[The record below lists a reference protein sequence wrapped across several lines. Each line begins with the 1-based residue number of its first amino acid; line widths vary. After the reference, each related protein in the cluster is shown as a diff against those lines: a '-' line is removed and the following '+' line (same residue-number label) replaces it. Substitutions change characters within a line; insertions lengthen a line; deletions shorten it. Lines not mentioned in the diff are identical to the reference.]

1 MDDFNQVNQ
10 IVSDAIKDSSYITV
24 LISSGVYI
32 LYTLI
37 IRLVDLFKAKD
48 RNKPLIQ
55 MASAIKEVSENV
67 VKLNTVLDKQI
78 QDAESKELT
87 KVRQVISLTF
97 DSFRANIS
105 KTCNEIIIH
114 NNIEENR
121 KILAELVQTLNELDN
136 QNNLVVLLKIS
147 NLSDYFS
154 QLAYVENLQA
164 KLIEKTTFLAKL
176 NETLN
181 DSLNQSEE
189 LKKQYKDLEDLE
201 YKEPSKE
208 QILQDL
214 KEAVNELK
222 LVEEGKLIARPAKEL
237 LDELE

>member
-78 QDAESKELT
+78 QDAESKELN
-87 KVRQVISLTF
+87 KVRQVISLAF

-114 NNIEENR
+114 NNIDTNR
-121 KILAELVQTLNELDN
+121 DLIR
-136 QNNLVVLLKIS
+136 
-147 NLSDYFS
+147 
-154 QLAYVENLQA
+154 ENLFKTISTEYY
-164 KLIEKTTFLAKL
+164 KLYNVFSAYEVDGINIATKIKDEWIDDTTKECL
-176 NETLN
+176 EVIY
-181 DSLNQSEE
+181 DGQD
-189 LKKQYKDLEDLE
+189 KDVRIG
-201 YKEPSKE
+201 
-208 QILQDL
+208 QILNKL
-214 KEAVNELK
+214 TIIANEHSVYVNNK
-222 LVEEGKLIARPAKEL
+222 VFNH
-237 LDELE
+237 

>member
-87 KVRQVISLTF
+87 KVRQVISLAF

-121 KILAELVQTLNELDN
+121 DLIR
-136 QNNLVVLLKIS
+136 
-147 NLSDYFS
+147 
-154 QLAYVENLQA
+154 ENLFKTVSTEYY
-164 KLIEKTTFLAKL
+164 KLYNVFSAYEVDGINIATKIKDEWIDDTTKECL
-176 NETLN
+176 EVIY
-181 DSLNQSEE
+181 DDQD
-189 LKKQYKDLEDLE
+189 KDVRIG
-201 YKEPSKE
+201 
-208 QILQDL
+208 QILNKL
-214 KEAVNELK
+214 TIIANEHSVYVNNK
-222 LVEEGKLIARPAKEL
+222 VFNH
-237 LDELE
+237 

>member
-87 KVRQVISLTF
+87 KVRQVISLAF

-114 NNIEENR
+114 NNIDKNR
-121 KILAELVQTLNELDN
+121 DLIR
-136 QNNLVVLLKIS
+136 
-147 NLSDYFS
+147 
-154 QLAYVENLQA
+154 ENLFKTISTEYY
-164 KLIEKTTFLAKL
+164 KLYNVFSAYEVDGINIATKIKDEWIDDTTKECL
-176 NETLN
+176 EVIY
-181 DSLNQSEE
+181 DGQD
-189 LKKQYKDLEDLE
+189 KDVRIG
-201 YKEPSKE
+201 
-208 QILQDL
+208 QILNKL
-214 KEAVNELK
+214 TIIANEHSVYVNNK
-222 LVEEGKLIARPAKEL
+222 VFNH
-237 LDELE
+237 

>member
-78 QDAESKELT
+78 QDAESQELT
-87 KVRQVISLTF
+87 KVRQVISLAF

-121 KILAELVQTLNELDN
+121 DLIR
-136 QNNLVVLLKIS
+136 
-147 NLSDYFS
+147 
-154 QLAYVENLQA
+154 ENLFKTISTEYY
-164 KLIEKTTFLAKL
+164 KLYNVFSAYEVDGINIATKIKDEWIDDTTKECL
-176 NETLN
+176 EVIY
-181 DSLNQSEE
+181 DGQD
-189 LKKQYKDLEDLE
+189 KDVRIG
-201 YKEPSKE
+201 
-208 QILQDL
+208 QILNKL
-214 KEAVNELK
+214 TIIANEHSVYVNNK
-222 LVEEGKLIARPAKEL
+222 VFNH
-237 LDELE
+237 

>member
-1 MDDFNQVNQ
+1 MDDFNQINQ

-37 IRLVDLFKAKD
+37 IKLVDLFKAKD

-78 QDAESKELT
+78 QNAESKELT
-87 KVRQVISLTF
+87 KVRQVINLAF

-114 NNIEENR
+114 NNIDTNKDLIR
-121 KILAELVQTLNELDN
+121 
-136 QNNLVVLLKIS
+136 
-147 NLSDYFS
+147 
-154 QLAYVENLQA
+154 ENLFKTISTEYY
-164 KLIEKTTFLAKL
+164 KLYNVFSAYEVDGINIATKIKDEWIDDTTKECLEVIYDGQ
-176 NETLN
+176 N
-181 DSLNQSEE
+181 
-189 LKKQYKDLEDLE
+189 KDVRIG
-201 YKEPSKE
+201 
-208 QILQDL
+208 QILNKL
-214 KEAVNELK
+214 TIIANEHSVYVNNK
-222 LVEEGKLIARPAKEL
+222 VFNH
-237 LDELE
+237 

>member
-1 MDDFNQVNQ
+1 MEDFNQINQ

-37 IRLVDLFKAKD
+37 IKLVDLFKAKD

-78 QDAESKELT
+78 QNAESKELT
-87 KVRQVISLTF
+87 KVRQVISLAF

-114 NNIEENR
+114 NNIDTNR
-121 KILAELVQTLNELDN
+121 DLIR
-136 QNNLVVLLKIS
+136 
-147 NLSDYFS
+147 
-154 QLAYVENLQA
+154 ENLFKTISTEYY
-164 KLIEKTTFLAKL
+164 KLYNVFSAYEVDGINIATKIKDGWIDDTTKECL
-176 NETLN
+176 EVIY
-181 DSLNQSEE
+181 DGQD
-189 LKKQYKDLEDLE
+189 KDVRIG
-201 YKEPSKE
+201 
-208 QILQDL
+208 QILNKL
-214 KEAVNELK
+214 TIIANEHSVYVNNK
-222 LVEEGKLIARPAKEL
+222 VFNH
-237 LDELE
+237 

>member
-10 IVSDAIKDSSYITV
+10 IVSDAIKDSSYVTV

-78 QDAESKELT
+78 QDAESKELN
-87 KVRQVISLTF
+87 KVRQVISLAF

-105 KTCNEIIIH
+105 KACNEIIIH
-114 NNIEENR
+114 NNIDKNR
-121 KILAELVQTLNELDN
+121 DLIR
-136 QNNLVVLLKIS
+136 
-147 NLSDYFS
+147 
-154 QLAYVENLQA
+154 ENLFKTISTEYY
-164 KLIEKTTFLAKL
+164 KLYNVFSAYEVDGINIATKIKDEWIDDTTKECL
-176 NETLN
+176 EVIY
-181 DSLNQSEE
+181 DGQD
-189 LKKQYKDLEDLE
+189 KDVRIG
-201 YKEPSKE
+201 
-208 QILQDL
+208 QILNKL
-214 KEAVNELK
+214 TIIANEHSVYVNNK
-222 LVEEGKLIARPAKEL
+222 VFNH
-237 LDELE
+237 

>member
-32 LYTLI
+32 IYTLI

-87 KVRQVISLTF
+87 KVRQVISLAF

-121 KILAELVQTLNELDN
+121 DLIR
-136 QNNLVVLLKIS
+136 
-147 NLSDYFS
+147 
-154 QLAYVENLQA
+154 ENLFKTISTEYY
-164 KLIEKTTFLAKL
+164 KLYNVFSAYEVDGINIATKIKDEWIDDTTKECLEVIYDGQDKDVRIGQIINKL
-176 NETLN
+176 TIIANEH
-181 DSLNQSEE
+181 SV
-189 LKKQYKDLEDLE
+189 Y
-201 YKEPSKE
+201 
-208 QILQDL
+208 
-214 KEAVNELK
+214 VNNK
-222 LVEEGKLIARPAKEL
+222 VFNH
-237 LDELE
+237 

>member
-10 IVSDAIKDSSYITV
+10 IVSNAIKDSSYITV

-78 QDAESKELT
+78 QNAESKELT
-87 KVRQVISLTF
+87 KVRQVISLAF

-121 KILAELVQTLNELDN
+121 DLIR
-136 QNNLVVLLKIS
+136 
-147 NLSDYFS
+147 
-154 QLAYVENLQA
+154 ENLFKTISTEYY
-164 KLIEKTTFLAKL
+164 KLYNVFSAYEVDGINIATKIKDEWIDDTTKECL
-176 NETLN
+176 EVIY
-181 DSLNQSEE
+181 DGQD
-189 LKKQYKDLEDLE
+189 KDVRIG
-201 YKEPSKE
+201 
-208 QILQDL
+208 QILNKL
-214 KEAVNELK
+214 TIIANEHSVYVNNK
-222 LVEEGKLIARPAKEL
+222 VFNH
-237 LDELE
+237 

>member
-87 KVRQVISLTF
+87 KVRQVISLAF

-121 KILAELVQTLNELDN
+121 DLIR
-136 QNNLVVLLKIS
+136 
-147 NLSDYFS
+147 
-154 QLAYVENLQA
+154 ENLFKTINTEYY
-164 KLIEKTTFLAKL
+164 KLYNVFSAYEVDGINIATKIKDEWIDDTTKECL
-176 NETLN
+176 EVIY
-181 DSLNQSEE
+181 DGQD
-189 LKKQYKDLEDLE
+189 KDVRIG
-201 YKEPSKE
+201 
-208 QILQDL
+208 QILNKL
-214 KEAVNELK
+214 TIIANEHSVYVNNK
-222 LVEEGKLIARPAKEL
+222 VFNH
-237 LDELE
+237 

>member
-87 KVRQVISLTF
+87 KVRQVISLAF

-121 KILAELVQTLNELDN
+121 DLIRE
-136 QNNLVVLLKIS
+136 NLFKTIS
-147 NLSDYFS
+147 TEYYKLYNVFSDYEVDGINITTKIKDEWIDDTTKECLEVIYDGKDKDVRIGQIINKLTIIANEHS
-154 QLAYVENLQA
+154 VYVNN
-164 KLIEKTTFLAKL
+164 KVF
-176 NETLN
+176 NH
-181 DSLNQSEE
+181 
-189 LKKQYKDLEDLE
+189 
-201 YKEPSKE
+201 
-208 QILQDL
+208 
-214 KEAVNELK
+214 
-222 LVEEGKLIARPAKEL
+222 
-237 LDELE
+237 

>member
-1 MDDFNQVNQ
+1 MDDFNQINQ

-78 QDAESKELT
+78 QNAESKELT
-87 KVRQVISLTF
+87 KVRQVISLAF

-114 NNIEENR
+114 NNIDTNR
-121 KILAELVQTLNELDN
+121 DLIR
-136 QNNLVVLLKIS
+136 
-147 NLSDYFS
+147 
-154 QLAYVENLQA
+154 ENLFKTISTEYY
-164 KLIEKTTFLAKL
+164 KLYNVFSAYEVDGINIATKIKDEWIDDTTKECL
-176 NETLN
+176 EVIY
-181 DSLNQSEE
+181 DGQD
-189 LKKQYKDLEDLE
+189 KDVRIG
-201 YKEPSKE
+201 
-208 QILQDL
+208 QILNKL
-214 KEAVNELK
+214 TIIANEHSVYVNNK
-222 LVEEGKLIARPAKEL
+222 VFTH
-237 LDELE
+237 

>member
-55 MASAIKEVSENV
+55 MVSAIKEVSENV

-87 KVRQVISLTF
+87 KVRQVISLAF

-121 KILAELVQTLNELDN
+121 DLIR
-136 QNNLVVLLKIS
+136 
-147 NLSDYFS
+147 
-154 QLAYVENLQA
+154 ENLFKTISTEYY
-164 KLIEKTTFLAKL
+164 KLYNVFSAYEVDGINIATKIKDEWIDDTTKECLEVIYDSQDKDVRIGQIINKL
-176 NETLN
+176 TIIANEH
-181 DSLNQSEE
+181 SV
-189 LKKQYKDLEDLE
+189 Y
-201 YKEPSKE
+201 
-208 QILQDL
+208 
-214 KEAVNELK
+214 VNNK
-222 LVEEGKLIARPAKEL
+222 VFNH
-237 LDELE
+237 

>member
-87 KVRQVISLTF
+87 KVRQVISLAF

-121 KILAELVQTLNELDN
+121 DLIR
-136 QNNLVVLLKIS
+136 
-147 NLSDYFS
+147 
-154 QLAYVENLQA
+154 ENLFKTVNTEYY
-164 KLIEKTTFLAKL
+164 KLYNVFSAYEVDGINIATKIKDEWIDDTTKECL
-176 NETLN
+176 EVIY
-181 DSLNQSEE
+181 DGQD
-189 LKKQYKDLEDLE
+189 KDVRIG
-201 YKEPSKE
+201 
-208 QILQDL
+208 QILNKL
-214 KEAVNELK
+214 TIIANEHSVYVNNK
-222 LVEEGKLIARPAKEL
+222 VFNH
-237 LDELE
+237 

>member
-1 MDDFNQVNQ
+1 MDDFNQINQ

-55 MASAIKEVSENV
+55 MASTIKEVSENV

-78 QDAESKELT
+78 QDAESKELN
-87 KVRQVISLTF
+87 KVRQIISLAF

-114 NNIEENR
+114 NNIDKNR
-121 KILAELVQTLNELDN
+121 DLIR
-136 QNNLVVLLKIS
+136 
-147 NLSDYFS
+147 
-154 QLAYVENLQA
+154 ENLFKTISTEYY
-164 KLIEKTTFLAKL
+164 KLYNVFSAYEVDGINIATKIKDEWIDDTTKECL
-176 NETLN
+176 EVIY
-181 DSLNQSEE
+181 DGQD
-189 LKKQYKDLEDLE
+189 KDVRIG
-201 YKEPSKE
+201 
-208 QILQDL
+208 QILNKL
-214 KEAVNELK
+214 TIIANEHSVYVNNK
-222 LVEEGKLIARPAKEL
+222 VFNH
-237 LDELE
+237 

>member
-87 KVRQVISLTF
+87 KVRQVISLAF

-105 KTCNEIIIH
+105 KTCNEIIIN

-121 KILAELVQTLNELDN
+121 DLIR
-136 QNNLVVLLKIS
+136 
-147 NLSDYFS
+147 
-154 QLAYVENLQA
+154 ENLFKTISTEYY
-164 KLIEKTTFLAKL
+164 KLYNVFSAYEVDGINIATKIKDEWIDDTTKECLEVIYNGQDKDVRIGQIINKL
-176 NETLN
+176 TIIANEH
-181 DSLNQSEE
+181 SV
-189 LKKQYKDLEDLE
+189 Y
-201 YKEPSKE
+201 
-208 QILQDL
+208 
-214 KEAVNELK
+214 VNNK
-222 LVEEGKLIARPAKEL
+222 VFNH
-237 LDELE
+237 

>member
-1 MDDFNQVNQ
+1 MDDFNQINQ

-37 IRLVDLFKAKD
+37 IKLVDLFKAKD

-78 QDAESKELT
+78 QNAESKELT
-87 KVRQVISLTF
+87 KVRQVISLSF

-114 NNIEENR
+114 NNIDTNR
-121 KILAELVQTLNELDN
+121 DLIR
-136 QNNLVVLLKIS
+136 
-147 NLSDYFS
+147 
-154 QLAYVENLQA
+154 ENLFKSISTEYY
-164 KLIEKTTFLAKL
+164 KLYNVFSAYEVDGINIATKIKDEWIDDTTKECL
-176 NETLN
+176 EVIY
-181 DSLNQSEE
+181 DGQD
-189 LKKQYKDLEDLE
+189 KDVRIG
-201 YKEPSKE
+201 
-208 QILQDL
+208 QILNKL
-214 KEAVNELK
+214 TIIANEHSVYVNNK
-222 LVEEGKLIARPAKEL
+222 VFNH
-237 LDELE
+237 

>member
-1 MDDFNQVNQ
+1 MDDFNQINQ

-55 MASAIKEVSENV
+55 MDSAIKEVSENV

-78 QDAESKELT
+78 QNAESKELN
-87 KVRQVISLTF
+87 KVRQVISLAF

-114 NNIEENR
+114 NNIDTNR
-121 KILAELVQTLNELDN
+121 DLIR
-136 QNNLVVLLKIS
+136 
-147 NLSDYFS
+147 
-154 QLAYVENLQA
+154 ENLFKTISTEYY
-164 KLIEKTTFLAKL
+164 KLYNVFSAYEVDGINIATKIKDGWIDDTTKECL
-176 NETLN
+176 EVIY
-181 DSLNQSEE
+181 DGQG
-189 LKKQYKDLEDLE
+189 KDVRIG
-201 YKEPSKE
+201 
-208 QILQDL
+208 QILNKL
-214 KEAVNELK
+214 TIIANEHSIYVNNK
-222 LVEEGKLIARPAKEL
+222 VFNH
-237 LDELE
+237 

>member
-1 MDDFNQVNQ
+1 MEDFNQVNQ

-37 IRLVDLFKAKD
+37 IRLVDLFKTKD

-87 KVRQVISLTF
+87 KVRQVISLAF

-114 NNIEENR
+114 NDIEENR
-121 KILAELVQTLNELDN
+121 
-136 QNNLVVLLKIS
+136 NLIR
-147 NLSDYFS
+147 
-154 QLAYVENLQA
+154 ENLFKTISTEYY
-164 KLIEKTTFLAKL
+164 KLYNVFSAYEVDGINIATKIKDEWIDDTTKECL
-176 NETLN
+176 EVIY
-181 DSLNQSEE
+181 DGQD
-189 LKKQYKDLEDLE
+189 KDVRIG
-201 YKEPSKE
+201 
-208 QILQDL
+208 QILNKL
-214 KEAVNELK
+214 TIIANEHSVYVNNK
-222 LVEEGKLIARPAKEL
+222 VFNH
-237 LDELE
+237 

>member
-1 MDDFNQVNQ
+1 MDDFNQINQ

-37 IRLVDLFKAKD
+37 IKLVDLFKAKD

-87 KVRQVISLTF
+87 KVRQVISLAF

-114 NNIEENR
+114 NNIDTNR
-121 KILAELVQTLNELDN
+121 DLIR
-136 QNNLVVLLKIS
+136 
-147 NLSDYFS
+147 
-154 QLAYVENLQA
+154 ENLFKTISTEYY
-164 KLIEKTTFLAKL
+164 KLYNVFSAYEVDGINIATKIKDEWIDDTTKECL
-176 NETLN
+176 EVIY
-181 DSLNQSEE
+181 DGQD
-189 LKKQYKDLEDLE
+189 KDVRIG
-201 YKEPSKE
+201 
-208 QILQDL
+208 QILNKL
-214 KEAVNELK
+214 TIIANEHSVYVNNK
-222 LVEEGKLIARPAKEL
+222 VFNH
-237 LDELE
+237 

>member
-24 LISSGVYI
+24 LISSGIYI
-32 LYTLI
+32 LYTII

-78 QDAESKELT
+78 QNAESKELT
-87 KVRQVISLTF
+87 KVRQVISLAF

-114 NNIEENR
+114 NNIDTNR
-121 KILAELVQTLNELDN
+121 DLIR
-136 QNNLVVLLKIS
+136 
-147 NLSDYFS
+147 
-154 QLAYVENLQA
+154 ENLFKTISTEYY
-164 KLIEKTTFLAKL
+164 KLYNVFSAYEVDGINIATKIKDEWIDDTTKECL
-176 NETLN
+176 EVIY
-181 DSLNQSEE
+181 DGQD
-189 LKKQYKDLEDLE
+189 KDVRIG
-201 YKEPSKE
+201 
-208 QILQDL
+208 QILNKL
-214 KEAVNELK
+214 TIIANEHSVYVNNK
-222 LVEEGKLIARPAKEL
+222 VFNH
-237 LDELE
+237 

>member
-87 KVRQVISLTF
+87 KVRQVISLAF

-105 KTCNEIIIH
+105 KTCNDIIIH
-114 NNIEENR
+114 NNIDKNR
-121 KILAELVQTLNELDN
+121 DLIR
-136 QNNLVVLLKIS
+136 
-147 NLSDYFS
+147 
-154 QLAYVENLQA
+154 ENLFKTISTEYY
-164 KLIEKTTFLAKL
+164 KLYNVFSAYEVDGINIATKIKDEWIDDTTKECLEVIYDGQDKDVRIGQIINKL
-176 NETLN
+176 TIIANEH
-181 DSLNQSEE
+181 SV
-189 LKKQYKDLEDLE
+189 Y
-201 YKEPSKE
+201 
-208 QILQDL
+208 
-214 KEAVNELK
+214 VNNK
-222 LVEEGKLIARPAKEL
+222 VFNH
-237 LDELE
+237 

>member
-87 KVRQVISLTF
+87 KVRQVISLAF

-105 KTCNEIIIH
+105 KTCNDIIIH

-121 KILAELVQTLNELDN
+121 DLIR
-136 QNNLVVLLKIS
+136 
-147 NLSDYFS
+147 
-154 QLAYVENLQA
+154 ENLFKTISTEYY
-164 KLIEKTTFLAKL
+164 KLYNVFSAYEVDGINIATKIKDEWIDDTTKECLEVIYDGQDKDVRIGQIINKL
-176 NETLN
+176 TIIANEH
-181 DSLNQSEE
+181 SV
-189 LKKQYKDLEDLE
+189 Y
-201 YKEPSKE
+201 
-208 QILQDL
+208 
-214 KEAVNELK
+214 VNNK
-222 LVEEGKLIARPAKEL
+222 VFNH
-237 LDELE
+237 

>member
-37 IRLVDLFKAKD
+37 IKLVDLFKAKD

-87 KVRQVISLTF
+87 KVRQVISLAF

-121 KILAELVQTLNELDN
+121 DLIR
-136 QNNLVVLLKIS
+136 
-147 NLSDYFS
+147 
-154 QLAYVENLQA
+154 ENLFKTISTEYY
-164 KLIEKTTFLAKL
+164 KLYNVFSAYEVDGINIATKIKDEWIDDTTKECL
-176 NETLN
+176 EVIY
-181 DSLNQSEE
+181 DGQD
-189 LKKQYKDLEDLE
+189 KDVRIG
-201 YKEPSKE
+201 
-208 QILQDL
+208 QILNKL
-214 KEAVNELK
+214 TIIANEHSVYVNNK
-222 LVEEGKLIARPAKEL
+222 VFNH
-237 LDELE
+237 

>member
-87 KVRQVISLTF
+87 KVRQVISLAF

-114 NNIEENR
+114 NNIVENR
-121 KILAELVQTLNELDN
+121 DLIR
-136 QNNLVVLLKIS
+136 
-147 NLSDYFS
+147 
-154 QLAYVENLQA
+154 ENLFKTISTEYYKLYNVFSAYEVDGINIATKIKDEWIDDTTKECLEVIYDGQDKDVRIGQIIN
-164 KLIEKTTFLAKL
+164 KLIIIA
-176 NETLN
+176 NEY
-181 DSLNQSEE
+181 SV
-189 LKKQYKDLEDLE
+189 Y
-201 YKEPSKE
+201 
-208 QILQDL
+208 
-214 KEAVNELK
+214 VNNK
-222 LVEEGKLIARPAKEL
+222 VFNH
-237 LDELE
+237 